1 MQDGAGLFFYTYI
14 MNDFSKQLIDD
25 AKDYFSSLY
34 GRAVSD
40 DEAESFLKSLI
51 RLFDSLS

>member
-1 MQDGAGLFFYTYI
+1 MK
-14 MNDFSKQLIDD
+14 DFSQQLIND
-25 AKDYFSSLY
+25 AKSYFSSLY